1 MAAGEK
7 NMDWRDRIL
16 VESESRYITQVL
28 DPALAQVRAA
38 RFQVEA
44 QIHRA
49 GGDPTKTAMYKAQI
63 EQMNAFEQK
72 VQAHM
77 HSTLAR
83 FGKRAK

>member
-1 MAAGEK
+1 MAVGEK
-7 NMDWRDRIL
+7 SLDWRDRIL
-16 VESESRYITQVL
+16 VESETRYITQVL

-44 QIHRA
+44 QLHRA
-49 GGDPTKTAMYKAQI
+49 GGDAAKTAMYKAEI

>member
-16 VESESRYITQVL
+16 VESETRYITQVL

-38 RFQVEA
+38 RFQAEA
-44 QIHRA
+44 QLHRA
-49 GGDPTKTAMYKAQI
+49 GGDATKAAVYKAEI

-72 VQAHM
+72 VQSHM